1 MACHPRGGRKTVP
14 IGRPRGELSELLSA
28 SWPKHR
34 LGEMVLDKHLDH
46 QLKRVIREQRRA
58 SRLLAHGLSPWRKL
72 LLMGPPGTGKTL
84 TASVLAGGA

>member
-1 MACHPRGGRKTVP
+1 
-14 IGRPRGELSELLSA
+14 
-28 SWPKHR
+28 
-34 LGEMVLDKHLDH
+34 MVLDKHLDH